1 MTFLQQ
7 ANPHLIGKQFTGYA
21 LEVEQMC
28 AQAFNRPPA
37 TFYLDI
43 PYHPQIQP
51 TPTVNFA
58 LNYHF

>member
-7 ANPHLIGKQFTGYA
+7 ANPTLIGKKFTGYA
-21 LEVEQMC
+21 FQVEQEC

-37 TFYLDI
+37 QFYLDI
-43 PYHPQIQP
+43 PYHPQVLL

-58 LNYHF
+58 LNYRF

>member
-7 ANPHLIGKQFTGYA
+7 ANPTLVGKKFTGYA
-21 LEVEQMC
+21 LEVEEAC

-37 TFYLDI
+37 TYYLDI
-43 PYHPQIQP
+43 PYHPQVLL

-58 LNYHF
+58 LNYRF